1 MAHNGAKAGFVT
13 TPAHSSASLLRFW
26 RCIFLSLLVSVVAVS
41 YYCWT
46 TTVNNSMLQ
55 DRVNRLSVDF
65 SLIRSQ
71 RTAAEKNIIELKNR
85 VSG

>member
-1 MAHNGAKAGFVT
+1 MAHNGAKAGFITSPPHST
-13 TPAHSSASLLRFW
+13 TSSRLCRFV
-26 RCIFLSLLVSVVAVS
+26 FLALLVSVVAVT

-55 DRVNRLSVDF
+55 DRVDRLARDF
-65 SLIRSQ
+65 SHMRNQ
-71 RTAAEKNIIELKNR
+71 RTAAEKNLQECKNR